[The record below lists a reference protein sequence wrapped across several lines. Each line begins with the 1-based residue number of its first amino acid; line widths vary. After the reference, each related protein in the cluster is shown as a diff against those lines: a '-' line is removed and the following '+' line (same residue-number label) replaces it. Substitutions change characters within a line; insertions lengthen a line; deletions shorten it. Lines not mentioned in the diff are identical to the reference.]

1 DEAIF
6 PSAATPP
13 MGYFMKK
20 YDVTDQATAD
30 PARDHVRYA
39 LEGMLNH
46 PLAHAQLVPYESA
59 ESHQAFM
66 KRYNQTMTLAVMF
79 RDRPVG
85 RVTPRGFEYALAEE
99 DQAAWLDSLRTGRL
113 RWGGAPAPCARRGPA
128 ASSSARTSP

>member
-30 PARDHVRYA
+30 PARDHVSYA

-46 PLAHAQLVPYESA
+46 PLAHAQVVPYESS

-66 KRYNQTMTLAVMF
+66 KRFNQTMTLAVMF

-85 RVTPRGFEYALAEE
+85 RVTPQGFGDALAGE
-99 DQAAWLDSLRTGRL
+99 DHAGRRDSLRPEARL
-113 RWGGAPAPCARRGPA
+113 LFP
-128 ASSSARTSP
+128 S